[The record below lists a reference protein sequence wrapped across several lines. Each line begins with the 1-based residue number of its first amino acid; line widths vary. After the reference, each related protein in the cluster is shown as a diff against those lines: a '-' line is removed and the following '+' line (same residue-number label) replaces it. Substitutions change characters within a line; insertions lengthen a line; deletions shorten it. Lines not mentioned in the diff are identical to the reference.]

1 MAGVVG
7 RRAGEAREGEVSGV
21 RGCCD
26 CESCCCDGHKTV
38 VMGYESR
45 CASESDLHDELGPK
59 HQDRILMFGWR
70 GRLPASAESGSIWE
84 LGLR

>member
-7 RRAGEAREGEVSGV
+7 RWAGEAREGEVSGGV

-26 CESCCCDGHKTV
+26 CESCCGGLKAV
-38 VMGYESR
+38 VAGYESR
-45 CASESDLHDELGPK
+45 CASESDLHGELAPK
-59 HQDRILMFGWR
+59 HQDRILMFGRR
-70 GRLPASAESGSIWE
+70 GRMSASAESGSIEE